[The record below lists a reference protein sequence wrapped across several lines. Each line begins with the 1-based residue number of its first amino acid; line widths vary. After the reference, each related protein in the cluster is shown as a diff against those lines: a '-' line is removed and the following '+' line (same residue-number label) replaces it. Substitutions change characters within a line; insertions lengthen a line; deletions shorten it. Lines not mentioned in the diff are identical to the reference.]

1 MNSITKILLL
11 TLLSFSQNYYFQIK
25 SVQSLY
31 EEYDLYVY
39 ENGKNLEYDTKD
51 NEIFDKKDR
60 KNVHFKK
67 PDFTIDLSIFSKAQ
81 TNILNNLKVAEEYL
95 RNLKNKNI
103 IERLAIGVKD
113 TDVYLGGLKEK
124 DIGKYS
130 DKISLDLVKD
140 DNGYGFKINEINMI
154 DPNKKNITK
163 VDLSKN
169 FKGLCIHADDIND
182 NLIISPPS
190 FFDYFQTLHYFKDC
204 ELVHRTLKFESP
216 PRDPNYIDCENNEE
230 IIKNVPDFTFNL
242 GGYNF
247 SPKEGNNFDEGY
259 FYILKGNK
267 KQPWVFPSGMCRS
280 FVIDCDLDNMK
291 VNIYF
296 NPSEIKGYKVTKAN
310 TKNDGFNF
318 NYLGMMFVLM
328 ILILGYYYKFNNKRK
343 NVRSNESQGEELMTI
358 DEI

>member
-25 SVQSLY
+25 QVNSLY
-31 EEYDLYVY
+31 EEYDLHVY
-39 ENGKNLEYDTKD
+39 ENGNNLKYDTKD

-95 RNLKNKNI
+95 RNLKDKNI

-130 DKISLDLVKD
+130 DKMSLDLVKD
-140 DNGYGFKINEINMI
+140 DNGYGFKIDEINMI

-169 FKGLCIHADDIND
+169 FKGLCIHADDIYD

-190 FFDYFQTLHYFKDC
+190 FFDYFKTLHYFKDC
-204 ELVHRTLKFESP
+204 ELVHETLKFESP
-216 PRDPNYIDCENNEE
+216 PRDPNYIDCENKEE
-230 IIKNVPDFTFNL
+230 IMKNVPDFTFNL

-247 SPKEGNNFDEGY
+247 SPKEGNNFYESY
-259 FYILKGNK
+259 FYVLKGNK
-267 KQPWVFPSGMCRS
+267 RQPWIFPSGMCRN
-280 FVIDCDLDNMK
+280 FVIDCDLENKK

-310 TKNDGFNF
+310 LKNDGINVS
-318 NYLGMMFVLM
+318 YLGMIFFLM
-328 ILILGYYYKFNNKRK
+328 LLILGYYYKFNSKRK

-358 DEI
+358 EEF